1 MSQDTTTSPPNAA
14 ASPEKKA
21 LLAAFDTVL
30 QTAAEEREIER
41 LAAEARRRSRGASR
55 LLLVLCTVILVF
67 VSVYLYVERPEW
79 IFPVAAPPESP
90 AVRQASLRISVATA
104 AQHIE
109 RYRQQRKGQL
119 PVTLEQAGPDAA
131 QDGLAGNDYGRQ
143 DNNQQK
149 PKEPDREVSH
159 RFTAASSSP
168 PSARASSAPGTGS
181 PAPVGI

>member
-55 LLLVLCTVILVF
+55 LLLVLCMVIITF

-79 IFPVAAPPESP
+79 VFPAAAAPESS
-90 AVRQASLRISVATA
+90 AVRQASLRISVANA
-104 AQHIE
+104 AQHVE
-109 RYRQQRKGQL
+109 RYRQQRGQL
-119 PVTLEQAGPDAA
+119 PTTLEQAGAT
-131 QDGLAGNDYGRQ
+131 GAGISYQR
-143 DNNQQK
+143 
-149 PKEPDREVSH
+149 
-159 RFTAASSSP
+159 TAAGYQLEGEGDGIRVSFTSGESLTRFIGN
-168 PSARASSAPGTGS
+168 SFEVIARRNR
-181 PAPVGI
+181 